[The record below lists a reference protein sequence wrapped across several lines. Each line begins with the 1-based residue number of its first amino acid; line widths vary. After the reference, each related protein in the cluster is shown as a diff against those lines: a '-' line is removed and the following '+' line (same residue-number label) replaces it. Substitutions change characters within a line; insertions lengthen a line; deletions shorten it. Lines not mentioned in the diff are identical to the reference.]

1 MAQFLFIKFI
11 WSDKLKL
18 LSLILK
24 WENVFLMPNYW
35 QQLKEFYVKFQ
46 VKFFK
51 TVLKLRGILKE
62 ILSLYD
68 FIMVIL
74 IKRIS
79 NKKKILH
86 NLS

>member
-35 QQLKEFYVKFQ
+35 QQLKEFYAKFQ
-46 VKFFK
+46 LKFFK
-51 TVLKLRGILKE
+51 TMLKLTGILKE
-62 ILSLYD
+62 ILSFYD